1 MEKIAFKL
9 PRCWLVLLLLA
20 GCAAPST
27 PQGEIADLLRLPQ
40 DAWRYVNPATADNPL
55 LSPEQQAAAAQRFL
69 ERHFAPWHEGGRP
82 MPAEKAFAPLHALAG
97 GQVYGANL
105 LPYPEEEKERLAA
118 LCDVA
123 GYPSLAL
130 RAVTVRPSDLR
141 SLPTRRPGFADP
153 RKAGEGF
160 PFDYFQYSLV
170 RPNTPLLITHRSA
183 DGAWYFVE
191 TPVAAGWLPAQ
202 DVAPVDE
209 DFVAR
214 FRNGRYLAVTEENVS
229 LRDAAGKFRQQASIG
244 ALLPLAGRRGRD
256 WQVLFAAV
264 DADGQAVIR
273 EGLLPAEAADHWPLP
288 ATTRTLATLIN
299 RLLDQP
305 YGWGGLYGDRDCS
318 ATLQD
323 LFVPIGIGLPRN
335 SARQME
341 SGRLVSFDG
350 LAPMEKERTL
360 LARGVPFMTLV
371 GSEGHI
377 LLYLGRLDGR
387 AVVLHTLWG
396 IRTRTLRKG
405 DGRHLVGRT
414 VITTLQPGVEL
425 PDLALPEGDRLRQ
438 ITGICLLS
446 EPESGAQR

>member
-1 MEKIAFKL
+1 MKRIAVKL
-9 PRCWLVLLLLA
+9 VRCWLVVLLLA
-20 GCAAPST
+20 GCAGP
-27 PQGEIADLLRLPQ
+27 PVRQGEIVDLVHLPQ
-40 DAWRYVNPATADNPL
+40 DAWRYVNPAAADNPL

-69 ERHFAPWHEGGRP
+69 KRHFGPWRNGGKP
-82 MPAEKAFAPLHALAG
+82 LPAEKAFAPLYALAER
-97 GQVYGANL
+97 QVYGANL
-105 LPYPEEEKERLAA
+105 LPYPEEEKARLAA

-123 GYPSLAL
+123 AYPSLSL
-130 RAVTVRPSDLR
+130 RAITVRPSDLR

-191 TPVAAGWLPAQ
+191 TSVAAGWLPAQ

-214 FRNGRYLAVTEENVS
+214 FRTGRYLAVVEENVS
-229 LRDAAGKFRQQASIG
+229 LRDAAGRFRQQSSIG
-244 ALLPLAGRRGRD
+244 ALLPLAGRKGQD
-256 WQVLFAAV
+256 WRVLIAAV
-264 DADGQAVIR
+264 DADGHAVIR
-273 EGLLPAEAADHWPLP
+273 EGLLPAGAADPWPLP
-288 ATTRTLATLIN
+288 ATPRTLATLIN

-323 LFVPIGIGLPRN
+323 LFAPIGIGLPRN

-341 SGRLVSFDG
+341 SGRLISLDG

-360 LARGVPFMTLV
+360 LARGVPFMTLI

-377 LLYLGRLDGR
+377 LLYLGRRDGR

-414 VITTLQPGVEL
+414 VITTLQPGLEL

-438 ITGICLLS
+438 ITGISLLG
-446 EPESGAQR
+446 ETE

>member
-1 MEKIAFKL
+1 MENIAAKL
-9 PRCWLVLLLLA
+9 LRCCLVILLLA
-20 GCAAPST
+20 GCAGPA

-40 DAWRYVNPATADNPL
+40 DAWRYVNPAAADNPL
-55 LSPEQQAAAAQRFL
+55 LSTEQQAAAAQRFQD
-69 ERHFAPWHEGGRP
+69 RHFGPWSNGGRP
-82 MPAEKAFAPLHALAG
+82 LPAEKAFAPLYALAER
-97 GQVYGANL
+97 QVYGSNL
-105 LPYPEEEKERLAA
+105 LPYPEEEKARLEA

-130 RAVTVRPSDLR
+130 RAVTVRPADLR
-141 SLPTRRPGFADP
+141 SLPTRRPGFANP

-160 PFDYFQYSLV
+160 PFDYFQYSMV

-191 TPVAAGWLPAQ
+191 TSAAAGWLPTQ
-202 DVAPVDE
+202 DVALVDE

-214 FRNGRYLAVTEENVS
+214 FRTDRYLAVVEENVS
-229 LRDAAGKFRQQASIG
+229 LRDAAGRFRQQASIG
-244 ALLPLAGRRGRD
+244 AVLPLAGRKGQD
-256 WQVLFAAV
+256 WRVLIAAV

-273 EGLLPAEAADHWPLP
+273 EGLLPAGAADPWPLP
-288 ATTRTLATLIN
+288 ATRRTLATLIN

-323 LFVPIGIGLPRN
+323 LFAPIGIGLPRN

-341 SGRLVSFDG
+341 SGRFVSFEG

-371 GSEGHI
+371 GSAGHI
-377 LLYLGRLDGR
+377 LLYLGRRDGR

-396 IRTRTLRKG
+396 IRTRTRREG
-405 DGRHLVGRT
+405 DGRHVIGRT
-414 VITTLQPGVEL
+414 VITTLQPGLEL
-425 PDLALPEGDRLRQ
+425 ANLAIPEGDRLRQ
-438 ITGICLLS
+438 ITGICLL
-446 EPESGAQR
+446 PERAPGAKP

>member
-1 MEKIAFKL
+1 MENIAAKL
-9 PRCWLVLLLLA
+9 LRCCLVILLLA
-20 GCAAPST
+20 GCAGPA

-40 DAWRYVNPATADNPL
+40 DAWRYVNPAAADNPL
-55 LSPEQQAAAAQRFL
+55 LSPEQQEEAAQRFL
-69 ERHFAPWHEGGRP
+69 EKHFGPWSNGGRP
-82 MPAEKAFAPLHALAG
+82 LPAEKAFAPLYALAERR
-97 GQVYGANL
+97 VYGSNL
-105 LPYPEEEKERLAA
+105 LPYPEEEKARLEA

-130 RAVTVRPSDLR
+130 RAVTVQSSDLR
-141 SLPTRRPGFADP
+141 SLPTRRPGFANP

-160 PFDYFQYSLV
+160 PFDYFQYSMV

-191 TPVAAGWLPAQ
+191 TSAAAGWLPTQ
-202 DVAPVDE
+202 DVALVDE

-214 FRNGRYLAVTEENVS
+214 FRTDRYLAVVEENVS
-229 LRDAAGKFRQQASIG
+229 LRDAAGRFRQQASIG
-244 ALLPLAGRRGRD
+244 AVLPLAGRKGQD
-256 WQVLFAAV
+256 WRVLIAAV

-273 EGLLPAEAADHWPLP
+273 EGLLPAGAADPWPLP
-288 ATTRTLATLIN
+288 ATPRTLATLIN

-323 LFVPIGIGLPRN
+323 LFAPIGIGLPRN

-341 SGRLVSFDG
+341 RGRFVSFDG
-350 LAPMEKERTL
+350 LAPKEKEQTL
-360 LARGVPFMTLV
+360 LARGVPFFTLV

-377 LLYLGRLDGR
+377 LLYLGRQDGR

-396 IRTRTLRKG
+396 IRTRTLRHG
-405 DGRHLVGRT
+405 DGRHVVGRT
-414 VITTLQPGVEL
+414 VITTLQPGLEL
-425 PDLALPEGDRLRQ
+425 PDLALPEGDKLRQ
-438 ITGICLLS
+438 ITGISLLG
-446 EPESGAQR
+446 ETEK